1 MLKFLYGLWYTYAH
15 LLPPLMFTTPL
26 RLISNGR
33 VTIPAEIRRQ
43 LELEEGDPI
52 MVTIESAGSD

>member
-1 MLKFLYGLWYTYAH
+1 
-15 LLPPLMFTTPL
+15 MFTTPL

-52 MVTIESAGSD
+52 MITIESAGSD